1 MLCKPFFVRGAAEAA
16 FCIRLRTQKEPLR
29 AFMPEEAFFQQ
40 IDGSN
45 EMAVSRHFIRM
56 ICYTPANRL

>member
-1 MLCKPFFVRGAAEAA
+1 
-16 FCIRLRTQKEPLR
+16 
-29 AFMPEEAFFQQ
+29 MPEEAFFQQ